1 MWGVKAPVARRLTLP
16 DLDRMVQIAN
26 ERSFAMVVEPAG
38 ARYLPARRG
47 GAHVGPHEIVLY
59 TLNTDAR
66 TPT

>member
-1 MWGVKAPVARRLTLP
+1 
-16 DLDRMVQIAN
+16 MVQIAN